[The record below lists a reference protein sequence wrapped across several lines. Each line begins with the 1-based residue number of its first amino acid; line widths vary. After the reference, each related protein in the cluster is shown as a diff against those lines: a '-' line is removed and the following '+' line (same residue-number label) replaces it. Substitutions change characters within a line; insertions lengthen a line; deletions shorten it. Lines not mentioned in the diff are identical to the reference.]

1 MDLTDGAI
9 AKLHKGKQYDL
20 CQFISAKYRATAY
33 GVMNMVGV
41 FAGAAVTQVLGA
53 WTDGGNLGMG
63 FAMLSIVVAVA
74 LALQLFCLKPKTDN
88 ME

>member
-1 MDLTDGAI
+1 
-9 AKLHKGKQYDL
+9 
-20 CQFISAKYRATAY
+20 
-33 GVMNMVGV
+33 MNMVGV

-63 FAMLSIVVAVA
+63 FAMLSIVVAAA